1 MRFFFRSITLTF
13 VVAAATAGVLAQYKG
28 SPATKD
34 GLIKALK
41 SHQFQT
47 RDFVNLIQTNG
58 VDFEVTP
65 AVEQELVAAGARPQM
80 ISAAKANYRAP
91 ATASKPVNTGRT
103 GNVGSGPGK
112 TPKGGTPLSKDAIIA
127 LLQNGVSDAQ
137 VRANVESRGVNFKAT
152 PKDKTDIRTAG
163 GSVALANLVE
173 KSYLSPN
180 ESSAGANDV
189 VASGGSN
196 KYNDLINLAIQQ
208 YDVQK
213 NSAGAIETLKQAI
226 ALDPAQ
232 PRAYQQAGF
241 AYLYGQKNFA
251 EAETY
256 MKQAIDHG
264 GSAVFRVTHD
274 HGVVGNNCEG
284 SLFIAK
290 DTVRYESDDNKHT
303 FETAD
308 ENIKKVKMDKS
319 LFSTFSTALKA
330 KGGAFKFELK
340 TGDNDSKNY
349 VFTPK
354 TNDDQESKMIIRLV
368 GKDSK

>member
-1 MRFFFRSITLTF
+1 MKMRSYFFRSIALALTM
-13 VVAAATAGVLAQYKG
+13 VAMTGAMLAQYKG
-28 SPATKD
+28 TPATKD
-34 GLIKALK
+34 GLVKALK

-47 RDFVNLIQTNG
+47 RDFVNLIQSNG
-58 VDFEVTP
+58 VDFVVTP
-65 AVEQELVAAGARPQM
+65 AIEQELVAAGARPQM
-80 ISAAKANYRAP
+80 IAAAKANYRAP
-91 ATASKPVNTGRT
+91 VVAKTGGNTG
-103 GNVGSGPGK
+103 NQGSKGSK
-112 TPKGGTPLSKDAIIA
+112 TSKGGAPLTKEAIIT
-127 LLQNGVSDAQ
+127 LLENGVSDAQ
-137 VRANVESRGVNFKAT
+137 VRSSVESKGVNFKASA
-152 PKDKTDIRTAG
+152 KDKTDIRNAG
-163 GSVALANLVE
+163 GSVALANLIE
-173 KSYLSPN
+173 KSYLNPGDN
-180 ESSAGANDV
+180 SAGANDV
-189 VASGGSN
+189 AAGGSN
-196 KYNDLINLAIQQ
+196 KYNSLIDLAIQQ

-213 NSAGAIETLKQAI
+213 NSAAAISTLKEAI

-241 AYLYGQKNFA
+241 AYLYGQKNFKD
-251 EAETY
+251 AETY

-274 HGVVGNNCEG
+274 HGVVGSNCEG
-284 SLFIAK
+284 SLFIAR

-308 ENIKKVKMDKS
+308 GNINKVKMDKS
-319 LFSTFSTALKA
+319 FFSAFSTALKN

-354 TNDDQESKMIIRLV
+354 TNDSEESKMIIRLI